1 MEMYLWYSCKFMQ
14 HGKDNQ
20 YNDDLKLF
28 FYLQH
33 GAYSKCYICLYL
45 KLKLNTIILCK
56 LFKFIYDIYVNVW
69 GVSS

>member
-28 FYLQH
+28 FLPTTWCIFQM
-33 GAYSKCYICLYL
+33 LYL
-45 KLKLNTIILCK
+45 SIFEIKIEYYNT
-56 LFKFIYDIYVNVW
+56 V
-69 GVSS
+69 